1 LGCLDQDTT
10 QEALIDFSRFQ
21 TMSMDTG
28 RKIVALGDSTTAGT
42 PGFRSPIEAPPA
54 GRGNPESQYEYW
66 MMKLHPQW
74 MVLNRGV
81 NGERSDQILARFERD
96 VTKELPE
103 VVVILAGVNDIFQG
117 RKPDSVE
124 RNLLTMYRRAKELR
138 IVPVAATVLPYNIA
152 GRREAGSIGTVN
164 LWVEATAKEE
174 GIPFCDT
181 NLAVRRNDNP
191 NLLASSPDG
200 LHPDVDGYR
209 KMGEALATVIQALVP
224 GRP

>member
-1 LGCLDQDTT
+1 MGT
-10 QEALIDFSRFQ
+10 E
-21 TMSMDTG
+21 

-42 PGFRSPIEAPPA
+42 PGFRSPVEAPPA
-54 GRGNPESQYEYW
+54 GRGNPESQFEFW
-66 MMKLHPQW
+66 MMNLHPEW
-74 MVLNRGV
+74 RVLNKGV

-96 VTKELPE
+96 VAKELPDL
-103 VVVILAGVNDIFQG
+103 VIVLAGVNDIFQA

-124 RNLLTMYRRAKELR
+124 RNLLTMYKRAKELR

-152 GRREAGSIGTVN
+152 GRRETESIAAVN
-164 LWVEATAKEE
+164 SWVEATANQE

-181 NLAVRRNDNP
+181 NLAVRRKDSP

-209 KMGEALATVIQALVP
+209 KMGEALAVVIEALAP
-224 GRP
+224 GGP